1 MKKGIRLSLMFVL
14 FIAHGIML
22 KGQSNESFSFG
33 GQSRSYILYTPKGY
47 KAGMTLP
54 LVFVLHGFTQNASSI
69 MGYSG
74 FNSLADSNN
83 FFVVYANG
91 VSNAWNTN
99 SGFPGGST
107 ADDVGFIGAIIDTMQ
122 QRFGIDAK
130 RVYSCGF
137 SAGGFMSHR
146 LACELGNRIAAIA
159 AVSGTMSDAAYKACK
174 PSKAIPVMQ
183 IHGTSDL
190 VVSYGGGISNI
201 SVDNTLKFWT
211 GQNQCAA
218 GFKTISLPDKVS
230 EGSTVDRIEYS
241 PCNSGTEVVHLKV
254 NSGGHTWPG
263 SSGSGVGNTNMD
275 IQASSEIWKFFNRFT
290 LDGSL
295 NNASEP
301 EQAALYVYP
310 NPVHDKLY
318 ITSNAGNSIHDM
330 KLYGTDGRLMIQVA
344 PKTSAGN
351 MDLSALDPG
360 VYTLCVQTVQGLLVQ
375 KIIRR

>member
-1 MKKGIRLSLMFVL
+1 MKLKFTL
-14 FIAHGIML
+14 FLLFAGTLHA
-22 KGQSNESFSFG
+22 QTSESFSFK
-33 GQSRSYILYTPKGY
+33 GQSRSYIRYTPKSY
-47 KAGMTLP
+47 QAGMRLP
-54 LVFVLHGFTQNASSI
+54 LVFVLHGFTQNANSI

-74 FNSLADSNN
+74 FNALADSNK

-107 ADDVGFIGAIIDTMQ
+107 ADDVGFISAIIDTMQ
-122 QRFGIDAK
+122 QRFGIDAA

-159 AVSGTMSDAAYKACK
+159 AVSGTMSDAALKACT
-174 PSKAIPVMQ
+174 PSRAVPVMQ

-211 GQNQCAA
+211 AQNQC
-218 GFKTISLPDKVS
+218 GSGVKTTSLPDRVS
-230 EGSTVDRIEYS
+230 EGSTVERMEYS
-241 PCNSGTEVVHLKV
+241 PCNNSTEVVHLKV

-275 IQASSEIWKFFNRFT
+275 ISASEEIWKFFNRF
-290 LDGSL
+290 DL
-295 NNASEP
+295 NGTVQGIKP
-301 EQAALYVYP
+301 ETRLVQRIYPNPTTENLMIQLLPGMEVQHAALY
-310 NPVHDKLY
+310 
-318 ITSNAGNSIHDM
+318 AA
-330 KLYGTDGRLMIQVA
+330 DGRNVWNMNGQA
-344 PKTSAGN
+344 SAVN
-351 MDLSALDPG
+351 IDMSAVKPG
-360 VYTLCVQTVQGLLVQ
+360 LYLLVLTGKTGQ
-375 KIIRR
+375 EICRVEKR

>member
-1 MKKGIRLSLMFVL
+1 MKLKLTLFLLAAASLN
-14 FIAHGIML
+14 A
-22 KGQSNESFSFG
+22 QTSESFSFK
-33 GQSRSYILYTPKGY
+33 GQSRSYIRYTPKSY
-47 KAGMTLP
+47 QAGMRLP
-54 LVFVLHGFTQNASSI
+54 LVFVLHGFTQNANSI

-74 FNSLADSNN
+74 FNALADSNK

-107 ADDVGFIGAIIDTMQ
+107 ADDVGFISAIIDTMQ
-122 QRFGIDAK
+122 QRFGIDAN

-159 AVSGTMSDAAYKACK
+159 AVSGTMSDAALKACT
-174 PSKAIPVMQ
+174 PSRAVPVMQ
-183 IHGTSDL
+183 VHGTSDL

-218 GFKTISLPDKVS
+218 GSKTSSLPDLVS
-230 EGSTVDRIEYS
+230 EGSTVERIEYS
-241 PCNSGTEVVHLKV
+241 PCSLGSEVVHLKV

-275 IQASSEIWKFFNRFT
+275 ISASAEIWKFFNRF
-290 LDGSL
+290 DL
-295 NNASEP
+295 NGAVNGMKP
-301 EQAALYVYP
+301 ETRLVQRIYP
-310 NPVHDKLY
+310 NP
-318 ITSNAGNSIHDM
+318 TSGM
-330 KLYGTDGRLMIQVA
+330 LMIQPLPGMDIQHVA
-344 PKTSAGN
+344 LFSADGRKVWN
-351 MDLSALDPG
+351 TNGQTATAGLDMSAMKPG
-360 VYTLCVQTVQGLLVQ
+360 LYLLVLTGNAGQ
-375 KIIRR
+375 EICRVVKR